1 MEVRKSIEFR
11 AESLKQFG
19 LILGSPLGL
28 HFILFTQKK
37 IKFSDFI
44 FTIEGFISLALGI
57 LGFMIINRSLQII
70 HEEEQY
76 RNGN

>member
-28 HFILFTQKK
+28 HIILFTQKK